1 MPLKLKAV
9 FGTTSTD
16 DDAIW
21 TYPNTGSYPKG
32 QVLLVTYAS
41 WKTNQN
47 FNDACIF
54 EFDNQEVTKVIAEN
68 GTSFTA
74 TLNQNFNTVNI
85 DMRNAPMGA
94 EDKFA
99 IYTDLDDAS
108 PYLFIKIKIIPYT

>member
-1 MPLKLKAV
+1 MALKLESV
-9 FGTTSTD
+9 FGTTVVD
-16 DDAIW
+16 DAAIW

-41 WKTNQN
+41 MKTNRN
-47 FNDACIF
+47 FNNECIF

-68 GTSFTA
+68 GTSFKA
-74 TLNQNFNTVNI
+74 TLNQNFNTVSI
-85 DMRNAPMGA
+85 AMRNAPMGA